1 MVQQVMWE
9 VPEVFSA
16 LTAAEQRQLRD
27 LARKLVGANVRHT
40 AAS

>member
-1 MVQQVMWE
+1 MELWHSCM
-9 VPEVFSA
+9 PAVFSA

-27 LARKLVGANVRHT
+27 LVRKLLDADVRQT